1 LEAWASAGDAMLG
14 RHSGMDMSEEE
25 FQAAARGLPADSP
38 FLNVQS
44 GSSSVPATPQQGP
57 WSGPAFNRARDRQE
71 DVSDATNFAVDL
83 ILGAGGTVG
92 DIAAGVVD
100 MLDPDPNALARDPSN
115 PFHNALENLTDV
127 GLRVP

>member
-1 LEAWASAGDAMLG
+1 RLAA
-14 RHSGMDMSEEE
+14 EEE
-25 FQAAARGLPADSP
+25 ERRRRENEEAAAQERNP
-38 FLNVQS
+38 FQYVQS

-71 DVSDATNFAVDL
+71 DVSGATNFAVDL

-115 PFHNALENLTDV
+115 PFHNAL
-127 GLRVP
+127 